1 MEINQSCKNKSD
13 MYKNGMLSLAE
24 VCRQL
29 SISSATG
36 RNWVK
41 LGKLFPSATRGN
53 SLLFDCAYVEQLK
66 ADIQSGKN
74 AALKSRRNKIA
85 GIIHISA

>member
-53 SLLFDCAYVEQLK
+53 SL
-66 ADIQSGKN
+66 
-74 AALKSRRNKIA
+74 
-85 GIIHISA
+85 